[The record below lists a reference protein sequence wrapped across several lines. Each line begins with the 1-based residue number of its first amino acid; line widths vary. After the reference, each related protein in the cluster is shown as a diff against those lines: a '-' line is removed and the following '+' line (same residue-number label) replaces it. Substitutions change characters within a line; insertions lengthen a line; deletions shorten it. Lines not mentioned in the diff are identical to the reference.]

1 MLDLINEVRVML
13 QFSSHCARQATRGW
27 QDNIITEDAWNTR
40 CKAIREDHRLS
51 KARAELEKLID

>member
-13 QFSSHCARQATRGW
+13 PFSSARQATRGW
-27 QDNIITEDAWNTR
+27 QDNTITEDAWNTR

-51 KARAELEKLID
+51 KARAELEKLFD